1 MQNTWEWVRT
11 NFLSDLLVLNV
22 VFYSVSSYS
31 RGSVA
36 TLKYR
41 SAAVKQQCFVWKWI
55 HFLLFLPAFWS
66 SVMKISFPTSYIFQ
80 FTYCIAKILSLVSF
94 FFFLIPQSSP
104 PLLFNVKINGQ
115 ILLFP
120 LFCTFNFLFTLTI
133 SIIQI
138 VIIAKWKQDV
148 FNRLN
153 CLITRVFSSL
163 YCLLSKV

>member
-1 MQNTWEWVRT
+1 MRT
-11 NFLSDLLVLNV
+11 NFLSDLLVPNV

-80 FTYCIAKILSLVSF
+80 FTYCIAKILSLVLF
-94 FFFLIPQSSP
+94 FFFFNPPIFPSSVISCKNQWPNPIIP
-104 PLLFNVKINGQ
+104 I
-115 ILLFP
+115 ILHIPFP
-120 LFCTFNFLFTLTI
+120 VYTYHFHNT
-133 SIIQI
+133 
-138 VIIAKWKQDV
+138 
-148 FNRLN
+148 N
-153 CLITRVFSSL
+153 CY
-163 YCLLSKV
+163 YC